1 MKPDPA
7 CPKCA
12 GKGFILDPDPMKP
25 AVTCGCGDATISA
38 GSELGI
44 PERYA
49 SATFENFWEWWK
61 DRHPRESVL
70 LSLAK
75 AQELLEHPEGR
86 ESLGGDLAS
95 KLDHILSKCGAQ
107 SGEKSEKTTEPT
119 WKTIRPAQAP
129 SGLQPFQAWAQK
141 DRASTDLWWIDGPTG
156 SGRSTLAAAALRA
169 WCLRSGKSGLFISVR
184 TFSQELKDTYY
195 DVRSFQNQDFQSER
209 NRMAPLLEAPCLVL
223 DDLDRLDTDI
233 RVARAMA
240 QLLDFRYAALRP
252 TLITASRW
260 AESLENDDGYALGRL
275 NDPSL
280 LRRLGQS
287 HRVMLQPTL
296 DRLLSHL

>member
-1 MKPDPA
+1 MQ
-7 CPKCA
+7 
-12 GKGFILDPDPMKP
+12 P
-25 AVTCGCGDATISA
+25 AVACGCTSTAISA
-38 GSELGI
+38 GVEQGI

-49 SATFENFWEWWK
+49 VATFENFWEWWK

-75 AQELLEHPEGR
+75 AQELLEHPAGR
-86 ESLGGDLAS
+86 EVLGSDIAS

-107 SGEKSEKTTEPT
+107 TSGKLEKFSDTT

-129 SGLQPFQAWAQK
+129 SGFQPFQAWAQK
-141 DRASTDLWWIDGPTG
+141 DRANIDLWWIDGKTG

-169 WCLRSGKSGLFISVR
+169 WCLRTGKSGLFVSVR

-209 NRMAPLLEAPCLVL
+209 DRMAPLMNAACLVL
-223 DDLDRLDTDI
+223 DDLDRLDTDL
-233 RVARAMA
+233 RVTRAMA

-252 TLITASRW
+252 TIITASRW
-260 AESLENDDGYALGRL
+260 AQSLESDEGYALGRL

-280 LRRLGQS
+280 MNRLGQS

>member
-1 MKPDPA
+1 MKADPA
-7 CPKCA
+7 CPKC
-12 GKGFILDPDPMKP
+12 GGRGFILDPDPMKP
-25 AVTCGCGDATISA
+25 AVACGCADAAATLDSQ
-38 GSELGI
+38 LGI
-44 PERYA
+44 PDRYA
-49 SATFENFWEWWK
+49 ASSFENFWDWWK
-61 DRHPRESVL
+61 DRHPRLTVL
-70 LSLAK
+70 QSLGK
-75 AQELLEHPEGR
+75 AQELLEHPAGR
-86 ESLGGDLAS
+86 ESLGSDIAS
-95 KLDHILSKCGAQ
+95 KLDHIIHKCGAQ
-107 SGEKSEKTTEPT
+107 IPPGGEKGLDTT
-119 WKTIRPAQAP
+119 WKTIRPAQEP
-129 SGLQPFQAWAQK
+129 SGFQPFQAWAQK
-141 DRASTDLWWIDGPTG
+141 DRTHTDLWWIDGPTG
-156 SGRSTLAAAALRA
+156 SGRSSLAAAALRA
-169 WCLRSGKSGLFISVR
+169 WCTRTERSGLFVSVR

-195 DVRSFQNQDFQSER
+195 DVRSFQNQGFQSER
-209 NRMAPLLEAPCLVL
+209 DRMAPLLEAACLVL

-260 AESLENDDGYALGRL
+260 AESLESDDGYALGRL

>member
-7 CPKCA
+7 CPKCG

-25 AVTCGCGDATISA
+25 AVACGCMDAAVA
-38 GSELGI
+38 GGSDLGI

-49 SATFENFWEWWK
+49 GSTFESFWEWWK

-70 LSLAK
+70 LSLGK
-75 AQELLEHPEGR
+75 AQELLEHPNGR
-86 ESLGGDLAS
+86 ESIGPDISS
-95 KLDHILSKCGAQ
+95 KLSHIINKCGGQ
-107 SGEKSEKTTEPT
+107 NQVSGEKGDT
-119 WKTIRPAQAP
+119 WKTIRPAQSP
-129 SGLQPFQAWAQK
+129 SGFQPFQAWAQK
-141 DRASTDLWWIDGPTG
+141 DRTETDLWWIDGPTG

-169 WCLRSGKSGLFISVR
+169 WCARTGKQGLFVSVR

-195 DVRSFQNQDFQSER
+195 DVRSFQNQGFQSER
-209 NRMAPLLEAPCLVL
+209 DRMAPLLEAPCLVL

-252 TLITASRW
+252 TVITASRW
-260 AESLENDDGYALGRL
+260 AEGLEGDDGYALGRL

-287 HRVMLQPTL
+287 HRVVLQPTL
-296 DRLLSHL
+296 DRLLSHQ